1 MSQAWADHLDLLIR
15 ARTPILWIRSQ
26 EEERIAAL
34 LSAAA
39 KRLGNRALARWD
51 FISGLT
57 GWPGRDGE
65 AARNPLAALDSLAA
79 LPADQPALLVLHD
92 FHRYSDDASICRK
105 LRNLATSL
113 RQQPHTLVITAAEW
127 QLPRDLEECITLLD
141 LPLPD
146 QQEIETLLR
155 SIAQACG
162 QSMEGELLEQL
173 SHSCSGLSAQRI
185 RQVAARGLASRG
197 QLGLADLEEVLEEKR
212 QAIARSELL
221 EYCPTEATPA
231 DIGGLDGLK
240 RWLEQRHMAF
250 SDEARR
256 YGLPLPRGVLLVGP
270 QGTGK
275 SLTAKAIAH
284 SWAMP
289 LLRLDVG
296 RLFAGLV
303 GASEARTRDM
313 IQRAEAMAPCVLWID
328 EIEKGFGAGGDGR
341 SDGGTSQ
348 RVLASLLTWMA
359 EKSSAVF
366 VVATANGVEKLPPEL
381 LRKGRFDEIFLLDLP
396 DATERN
402 AILDLQLRR
411 RRPDHSLPLE
421 VVVDRTAGFSGAE
434 LEQVVIE
441 AMHQAFSE
449 QREFGESDLISAAA
463 QLVPLSR
470 TAREQLEA
478 LQQWASSGRARPAST
493 RQPAG

>member
-1 MSQAWADHLDLLIR
+1 MSRAWTDHLDLLIR

-34 LSAAA
+34 LAAAA
-39 KRLGNRALARWD
+39 KRLGNRQLARWD
-51 FISGLT
+51 FIGGLQ
-57 GWPGRDGE
+57 GWAGRDGE

-79 LPADQPALLVLHD
+79 VPAEQGALLVLHD
-92 FHRYSDDASICRK
+92 FHRYSDDSSICRK

-113 RQQPHTLVITAAEW
+113 RQRPHTVVITAAEW
-127 QLPRDLEECITLLD
+127 QLPRELEECITLLD
-141 LPLPD
+141 LPLPE
-146 QQEIETLLR
+146 QGEIQALLR
-155 SIAQACG
+155 SIAQASG
-162 QSMEGELLEQL
+162 QSLPEEMLEQL
-173 SHSCSGLSAQRI
+173 THSCSGLSEQRI

-197 QLGLADLEEVLEEKR
+197 QLGIEDLEEVLEEKR

-231 DIGGLDGLK
+231 DIGGLDALK

-284 SWAMP
+284 SWSMP

-328 EIEKGFGAGGDGR
+328 EIDKGFGGSSDGR

-359 EKSSAVF
+359 EKTSPVF
-366 VVATANGVEKLPPEL
+366 VVATANGVERLPGEL

-396 DATERN
+396 DSAERR
-402 AILDLQLRR
+402 AILDLQLKR
-411 RRPDHSLPLE
+411 RRPEHRLPLE

-441 AMHQAFSE
+441 AMHQAFSDG
-449 QREFGESDLISAAA
+449 RDFGEADLISAAA

-478 LQQWASSGRARPAST
+478 LQQWASGGRARPASSHCG
-493 RQPAG
+493 A

>member
-1 MSQAWADHLDLLIR
+1 MAVPLADQLDLLIR
-15 ARTPILWIRSQ
+15 SRTPILWIRSL
-26 EEERIAAL
+26 EEERVEMLLERAAE
-34 LSAAA
+34 
-39 KRLGNRALARWD
+39 RLGGRRLFRWD
-51 FISGLT
+51 FIGGLR
-57 GWPGRDGE
+57 GAPGREGE
-65 AARNPLAALDSLAA
+65 ASRNPMAALD
-79 LPADQPALLVLHD
+79 LLGPVPEEQGAILLLKD
-92 FHRYSDDASICRK
+92 FHRYGDDAGICRR
-105 LRNLATSL
+105 LRNLAAEL
-113 RQQPHTLVITAAEW
+113 RQRPHTLVITAPQWRLPAE
-127 QLPRDLEECITLLD
+127 LEDSVAVLE

-146 QQEIETLLR
+146 GNEIARLLA
-155 SIAQACG
+155 SIAAASGEPLEPAVLAELAGAC
-162 QSMEGELLEQL
+162 
-173 SHSCSGLSAQRI
+173 HGLSEQRVRQLAARALAQRG
-185 RQVAARGLASRG
+185 R
-197 QLGLADLEEVLEEKR
+197 LGEADLAEVLEEKR

-221 EYCPTEATPA
+221 EYCPSEASPA
-231 DIGGLDGLK
+231 DIGGLEALK
-240 RWLEQRHMAF
+240 HWLEQRHRAF
-250 SDEARR
+250 SEEARR

-284 SWAMP
+284 SWGMP

-303 GASEARTRDM
+303 GASEARTREM

-328 EIEKGFGAGGDGR
+328 EIDKGFGAAGDGR

-396 DATERN
+396 DAAERS

-493 RQPAG
+493 RVRS